1 MPKRCSKSGLPKPE
15 AKIRE
20 SAKIKKQTKSD
31 IASCSVGDLETAINV
46 KPLCRK
52 NFLSYI
58 TKRQTGQ
65 PISRCFEKVV
75 LLQLIYQEFNIY
87 ISQQTATSFSD
98 PEVSCYAKYATFESF

>member
-1 MPKRCSKSGLPKPE
+1 VPKRYSKSGLPKPE

-75 LLQLIYQEFNIY
+75 LLYN
-87 ISQQTATSFSD
+87 
-98 PEVSCYAKYATFESF
+98 

>member
-1 MPKRCSKSGLPKPE
+1 
-15 AKIRE
+15 
-20 SAKIKKQTKSD
+20 
-31 IASCSVGDLETAINV
+31 LETAINV

-87 ISQQTATSFSD
+87 IYFSTNCYIIFRPWSFMLCKVCNIWKFLRLHLLLTVELL
-98 PEVSCYAKYATFESF
+98 P